1 MAQRILFEKE
11 DTYSLR
17 GLCMLMIIV
26 HHLYQWTA
34 SRYGVHYPLP
44 ASIVLQTMGNLGS
57 AVFFL
62 LSGYGLSFSLWKKEI
77 TAKDSL
83 RRLSKLYLPFVYF
96 WLVGF
101 IIMMFE
107 CQPLSGRLLLG
118 LVTFDLPIVGGVNG
132 LL

>member
-1 MAQRILFEKE
+1 MTQRALFEKE
-11 DTYSLR
+11 NTYSLR

-44 ASIVLQTMGNLGS
+44 ASIILQIMGNWGS
-57 AVFFL
+57 SAFFL
-62 LSGYGLSFSLWKKEI
+62 LSGYGLSLSLWKKKI

-83 RRLSKLYLPFVYF
+83 RRLSKLYLPFAFF

-101 IIMMFE
+101 VILIFKCE
-107 CQPLSGRLLLG
+107 PLSCKHLLG
-118 LVTFDLPIVGGVNG
+118 LATFDLPIVGGVNG
-132 LL
+132 L

>member
-1 MAQRILFEKE
+1 
-11 DTYSLR
+11 
-17 GLCMLMIIV
+17 MLMIIV
-26 HHLYQWTA
+26 HHLFQWTA
-34 SRYGVHYPLP
+34 SRYGVHYPFP

-96 WLVGF
+96 WLVGL

-107 CQPLSGRLLLG
+107 CQPLSGGLLLG